1 AVVGAGAG
9 GLPQAEANRSSAVPA
24 GVKEYAMT
32 QIKNEKFM
40 AEIYAEMI
48 LNELLLTRRKE
59 QIMKRIDLA
68 LDYKDKRTFLLLTD
82 ELKELEKQFGS

>member
-1 AVVGAGAG
+1 M
-9 GLPQAEANRSSAVPA
+9 EKKKSYTEM
-24 GVKEYAMT
+24 VKEYAMT

-68 LDYKDKRTFLLLTD
+68 LDYKDKQTFLLLTD

>member
-1 AVVGAGAG
+1 M
-9 GLPQAEANRSSAVPA
+9 EK
-24 GVKEYAMT
+24 KESYTEMVNAYAMT

-59 QIMKRIDLA
+59 VIVKKIDLA
-68 LDYKDKRTFLLLTD
+68 LDCKDKRAFLLLTD